1 MAGLTGRAGV
11 FPGGTSDCYS
21 TSPLPIAPGTRA
33 FDVSGNEYVFAS
45 FGTAISKGCWVIL
58 TDLHVAS
65 PIDDVSG
72 PGRVGIV
79 MSTSPTSNDSGWV
92 QIYGLNIIAQTNAAT
107 DQVSAGIGLRPTSVA
122 STPLGVVD
130 IVSAVSAAANIIH
143 NAWITALTPAEAGI
157 SGATDSSWPTSFT
170 TAASS
175 PAGAQHTGNVVGV
188 FLNYPYLD
196 GQEVDRFGTS
206 SLITS

>member
-1 MAGLTGRAGV
+1 MAELTGHAGV
-11 FPGGTSDCYS
+11 FPGGTSNVYS
-21 TSPLPIAPGTRA
+21 TSPLPISVGTRA
-33 FDVSGNEYVFAS
+33 KDVAGNEYVFVS
-45 FGTAISKGCWVIL
+45 FGAAVSPGVWVIIN
-58 TDLHVAS
+58 DLHVGT
-65 PIDDVSG
+65 PIDDISG

-79 MSTSPTSNDSGWV
+79 MGTSPTSNDAGWV
-92 QIYGLNIIAQTNAAT
+92 QIYGLNIIAQTNTAT
-107 DQVSAGIGLRPTSVA
+107 DLVSTGIGLRPTSVA

-130 IVSAVSAAANIIH
+130 VVSAVSAAANIIH

-157 SGATDSSWPTSFT
+157 SGASDSSWPTSYT

-175 PAGAQHTGNVVGV
+175 PAGGQHTGNVIGV

>member
-1 MAGLTGRAGV
+1 MAELTGHAGV
-11 FPGGTSDCYS
+11 FPGGTSNVYS
-21 TSPLPIAPGTRA
+21 TSPLPIAVGTRA
-33 FDVSGNEYVFAS
+33 KDVAGNEYVFAS
-45 FGTAISKGCWVIL
+45 FGAAVSPGVWVIL
-58 TDLHVAS
+58 SDLHVGT

-79 MSTSPTSNDSGWV
+79 MGTSPTSNDAGWV
-92 QIYGLNIIAQTNAAT
+92 QIYGLNIIAQTNMAT
-107 DQVSAGIGLRPTSVA
+107 DQASAGIGLRPTSVA

-175 PAGAQHTGNVVGV
+175 PAGGQHTGAVVGV